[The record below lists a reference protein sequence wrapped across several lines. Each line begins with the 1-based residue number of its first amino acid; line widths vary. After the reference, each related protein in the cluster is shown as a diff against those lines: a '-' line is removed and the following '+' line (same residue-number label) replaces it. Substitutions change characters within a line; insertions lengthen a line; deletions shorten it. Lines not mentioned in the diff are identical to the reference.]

1 MPTTP
6 SRDGV
11 PSRRI
16 KVLWLVKGLGA
27 GGAERLLVSLARV
40 ADHERFEYSV
50 AYLLPHKD
58 AFRAALEAA
67 GVKVHCLGRPG
78 QDLGWP
84 WRLRRFLRRGQFD
97 IVHLHSPLAAG
108 VARVV
113 ARTLSARARPAVV
126 STEHNSWQ
134 SYLWPTRLLNAALYA
149 FDDHHFAVSAQA
161 RDSVWRPLRR
171 RVDVLVHGVVL
182 EDYIGVRDKRRAE
195 RERLGLADDDV
206 VVTTVANLRRE
217 KGYPELLAAARD
229 VVADAPDAVFLA
241 AGQGA
246 LEGQLRAEHRRLGLG
261 QRFRFLG
268 QVDDVPALLAASDVF
283 VLPSRFEGTPI
294 AIMEALCVG
303 LPIVATRVG
312 GIPDEVTDDIE
323 GLLVPPYD
331 PPALLAALLRIVGD
345 TDLRGRLAGAAEQS
359 GHRYDIR
366 LAADRVEATYLSLVG
381 SSADSGK
388 PGLTPPSP

>member
-1 MPTTP
+1 MPTTS
-6 SRDGV
+6 SRDGGQT
-11 PSRRI
+11 RRI

-58 AFRAALEAA
+58 AFRAAIEAT
-67 GVKVHCLGRPG
+67 GVTVHCLGRPG
-78 QDLGWP
+78 RDFSWP
-84 WRLRRFLRRGQFD
+84 WRLRSCLRRGQFD
-97 IVHLHSPLAAG
+97 IVHLHSPLVAG

-113 ARTLSARARPAVV
+113 VRTLSPRTRPVVV

-134 SYLWPTRLLNAALYA
+134 SYLRPTRLLNAALYA
-149 FDDHHFAVSAQA
+149 FDDHRFAVSAQA

-171 RVDVLVHGVVL
+171 QVEVLVHGVVL
-182 EDYIGVRDKRRAE
+182 EDYVGVRSKRRAE
-195 RERLGLADDDV
+195 RLRLGLADDDV

-217 KGYPELLAAARD
+217 KGYPELMVAARA
-229 VVADAPDAVFLA
+229 VLADAPEAVFLA

-246 LEGQLRAEHRRLGLG
+246 LEAQLRVDHLRLGLG

-303 LPIVATRVG
+303 LPVVATRVG
-312 GIPDEVTDDIE
+312 GIPDEVTNDVE
-323 GLLVPPYD
+323 GLLVPPRD
-331 PPALLAALLRIVGD
+331 PAALLAALLRIVDD
-345 TDLRGRLAGAAEQS
+345 TDLRARLAGAAERS
-359 GHRYDIR
+359 GQGFDIR
-366 LAADRVEATYLSLVG
+366 LAVDRVEATYLSLVG
-381 SSADSGK
+381 SSVDTGK